1 MGGVLLSK
9 PWRTLPEDYEK
20 SLYDV
25 KLYKPRMKSVKHV
38 RILLHGPVGAGKS
51 TFINSVNSL
60 FQRRITCGAMS
71 DGANWSSFTQKYTT
85 YKIEKSMKESYNFVF
100 NDTKGLEEPTNS
112 GIDVED
118 IKCVLKGH
126 VRDGYK
132 FNSENP
138 ISEDDDFYNANPI
151 LNDKVHV
158 VVFVIPADKI
168 SLISETM
175 RTKMRNIR
183 LAASEEGIPQL
194 IVLTKVDE
202 YCPKVKEDI
211 THVYRSRSLKEQVDK
226 ASQLLGLP
234 PNCIFLVKNY
244 HTEMAPNDNMNA
256 LILFALRQMINLGE
270 DYLNSLPEPE
280 EDEPEVEPEDE
291 PEKE

>member
-1 MGGVLLSK
+1 MFVFIILPLVLLSK
-9 PWRTLPEDYEK
+9 PWRTF
-20 SLYDV
+20 LYDV

-71 DGANWSSFTQKYTT
+71 DGYTT

-183 LAASEEGIPQL
+183 LAASEEGERIPQL

-211 THVYRSRSLKEQVDK
+211 THVYRSRSLKEQVSFS
-226 ASQLLGLP
+226 SQLLGLP

-270 DYLNSLPEPE
+270 DYLNTHKVGMRL
-280 EDEPEVEPEDE
+280 
-291 PEKE
+291 